1 MSQGLRY
8 ARMCVKG
15 WTSTRDAIMGGCGN
29 TPLARWSEWSCAN
42 SSVLMSGVYFVDGK
56 RYQEKTRS
64 REVRNDDLRVVT
76 IKERR
81 LVRVK

>member
-29 TPLARWSEWSCAN
+29 TPLARWSEWSAAN
-42 SSVLMSGVYFVDGK
+42 RSVMVIGTYVLDGK
-56 RYQEKTRS
+56 RYKEKTRE
-64 REVRNDDLRVVT
+64 REVRNADLKLVT